1 MPGGVAQLVTGSGT
15 VMGESLKKTCLVDG
29 VGFTGSTAVG
39 KTLMEG
45 GGAHLQHV
53 FLELGG
59 NDPYVVFD
67 SADMDVAVSQ
77 GGHRRQD
84 LERGTDMLCQQAFLG
99 AEQHPSSI
107 HRTSGTGIA

>member
-1 MPGGVAQLVTGSGT
+1 MCPEVWHKLVTGSGA
-15 VMGESLKKTCLVDG
+15 VMGEWLKKTCLVDG

-59 NDPYVVFD
+59 ETTRMCF
-67 SADMDVAVSQ
+67 
-77 GGHRRQD
+77 
-84 LERGTDMLCQQAFLG
+84 
-99 AEQHPSSI
+99 
-107 HRTSGTGIA
+107 